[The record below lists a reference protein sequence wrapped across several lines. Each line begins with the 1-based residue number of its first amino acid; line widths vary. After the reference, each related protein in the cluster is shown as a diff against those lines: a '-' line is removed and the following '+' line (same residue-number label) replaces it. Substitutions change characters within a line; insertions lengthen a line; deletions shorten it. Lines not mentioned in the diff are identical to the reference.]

1 MRDGDHDGAVRT
13 ARRLVELAN
22 LDDLDD
28 AGTAEAVAGARSI
41 LPHVSDC
48 DGLSIMVE
56 RFPDERIRTILE
68 TRQRALAADVDLLTW
83 AATIRDRQV

>member
-1 MRDGDHDGAVRT
+1 
-13 ARRLVELAN
+13 
-22 LDDLDD
+22 
-28 AGTAEAVAGARSI
+28 
-41 LPHVSDC
+41 
-48 DGLSIMVE
+48 MVE